1 MKRKTILYRSGGP
14 GNCVVGRRAPTHVKQ
29 GVLIPAQALPSA
41 VGQGREGYTGLLAAS
56 LVYLETVSR

>member
-1 MKRKTILYRSGGP
+1 M
-14 GNCVVGRRAPTHVKQ
+14 VGRRAPTHVKQ

-56 LVYLETVSR
+56 LSGLLRDCLQVRQRGIEQDT